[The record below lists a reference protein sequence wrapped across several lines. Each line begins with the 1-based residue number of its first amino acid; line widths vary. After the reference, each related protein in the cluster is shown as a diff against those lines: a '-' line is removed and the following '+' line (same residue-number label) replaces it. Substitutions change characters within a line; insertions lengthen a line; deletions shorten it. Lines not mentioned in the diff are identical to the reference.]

1 MWPVGYRK
9 RLTAI
14 RESPATT
21 MTLSRI
27 GLWCPEPNFTRFG
40 IASGGLDSFATG
52 IDAEVLSTL
61 RPSLQRIGERFQAV
75 FGEFDRQ
82 AVTVAANVEFGEFGR
97 CVAVNQSDRS
107 ARLWSN
113 GAQCREL
120 PLVFGAGSC
129 EFVDGV
135 DERGDRG
142 AFGLHADAKLRV
154 AEPRPVVSPA
164 LDREIREFRFHRCRF
179 KEEVCGTAT
188 EKSDDGE
195 WLSDCRI
202 VPMLGRVAKQQK

>member
-1 MWPVGYRK
+1 MWPESYRK
-9 RLTAI
+9 RIAAI
-14 RESPATT
+14 KASPATT

-40 IASGGLDSFATG
+40 IASGELDSFATG

-107 ARLWSN
+107 ARLWSS

-120 PLVFGAGSC
+120 PLFFGADRC

-142 AFGLHADAKLRV
+142 AFGLHANAQLRV
-154 AEPRPVVSPA
+154 AEPRSVVSPA
-164 LDREIREFRFHRCRF
+164 LDREVREFRFHRCRF
-179 KEEVCGTAT
+179 KEDVCGAVPD
-188 EKSDDGE
+188 ELDDGE
-195 WLSDCRI
+195 WLSVCGI
-202 VPMLGRVAKQQK
+202 VRMPGRVAKEQS